1 MERGRSSFVE
11 PSPLVGEGEG
21 EGGSGPH
28 EPGGSAIGRRWN
40 GELMGLVSYPAR
52 HQENQQYM
60 ERSGSLDQN
69 EASGQGG
76 MRTGRTRDAD
86 NQRKSMRLSAPE
98 RRRKQD
104 RIPIQPRDIPLKGY
118 C

>member
-1 MERGRSSFVE
+1 MHRVMERGRSSFVE

-28 EPGGSAIGRRWN
+28 EPGGSALGRRWN

-86 NQRKSMRLSAPE
+86 NQQPAQINAALCPRAPAKTRPNPDSA
-98 RRRKQD
+98 
-104 RIPIQPRDIPLKGY
+104 
-118 C
+118 